1 MLLTWTLEEIQV
13 VGTELI
19 VQLDSVSE
27 VTSRSTLIELN
38 YPKEIVDWAQKVT
51 CMGSNSI
58 TEVSISE
65 GGLIDEL
72 GRV

>member
-1 MLLTWTLEEIQV
+1 MLLTWTLDEIQV

-19 VQLDSVSE
+19 VQLDSASE

-38 YPKEIVDWAQKVT
+38 YPKEIVDWAQKVS

-58 TEVSISE
+58 TEVSICE
-65 GGLIDEL
+65 GLIDEL

>member
-1 MLLTWTLEEIQV
+1 MLLTWTLEDIQV

-19 VQLDSVSE
+19 VQLDSASE
-27 VTSRSTLIELN
+27 VIGRSTLIELN

-58 TEVSISE
+58 TEISISE